1 MQYDTPDWIQIVQDA
16 AIVLAFLTA
25 VVGALIALGK
35 FLIVR
40 PLERYIDVRMPK
52 NGGKTLG
59 DLHTKVDDMAT
70 RISRIEREIVRIDE
84 EIEHLAE

>member
-1 MQYDTPDWIQIVQDA
+1 MSYDTPDWIQIVQDA

-25 VVGALIALGK
+25 VIGALIALGK
-35 FLIVR
+35 ILIVK
-40 PLERYIDVRMPK
+40 PLERYIEARMPK
-52 NGGKTLG
+52 NGGKSLS

-84 EIEHLAE
+84 ELEHIAE

>member
-25 VVGALIALGK
+25 VIGALIALGK
-35 FLIVR
+35 FLIVK
-40 PLERYIDVRMPK
+40 PLERYIEARMPK
-52 NGGKTLG
+52 NGGKSLG

>member
-1 MQYDTPDWIQIVQDA
+1 MSYDTPDWIQIVQDA

-35 FLIVR
+35 FLIVK
-40 PLERYIDVRMPK
+40 PLERYIEARMPK
-52 NGGKTLG
+52 NGGKSLG
-59 DLHTKVDDMAT
+59 DLHIKVDDMAT

>member
-1 MQYDTPDWIQIVQDA
+1 MGYDTPDWVQIVQDA

-25 VVGALIALGK
+25 VVGAVIAVGK
-35 FLIVR
+35 FLIVK

-52 NGGKTLG
+52 NGGKSLG

-70 RISRIEREIVRIDE
+70 RITRIEREIVRIDE

>member
-35 FLIVR
+35 FLIVK
-40 PLERYIDVRMPK
+40 PLERYIEARMPK
-52 NGGKTLG
+52 NGGKSLG

>member
-1 MQYDTPDWIQIVQDA
+1 MGYDTPDWVQIVQDA

-35 FLIVR
+35 FLIVK
-40 PLERYIDVRMPK
+40 PLERYIEARMPK
-52 NGGKTLG
+52 NGGKSLG

>member
-1 MQYDTPDWIQIVQDA
+1 MSYNTPDWIQIVQDA

-35 FLIVR
+35 FLIVK
-40 PLERYIDVRMPK
+40 PLERYIEARMPK
-52 NGGKTLG
+52 NGGKSLG
-59 DLHTKVDDMAT
+59 DLHIKVDDMAT

>member
-1 MQYDTPDWIQIVQDA
+1 MGYDTPDWVQIVQDA

-25 VVGALIALGK
+25 VVGAVIAVGK
-35 FLIVR
+35 FLIVK

-52 NGGKTLG
+52 NGGKSLG

>member
-1 MQYDTPDWIQIVQDA
+1 MSYDTPDWIQIVQDA

-25 VVGALIALGK
+25 VLGALIALGK
-35 FLIVR
+35 FLIVK
-40 PLERYIDVRMPK
+40 PLERYIEARMPK
-52 NGGKTLG
+52 NGGKSLG
-59 DLHTKVDDMAT
+59 DLHIKVDDMAT

>member
-1 MQYDTPDWIQIVQDA
+1 MSYDTPDWIQIVQDA

-25 VVGALIALGK
+25 VLGALIALGK
-35 FLIVR
+35 ILIVK
-40 PLERYIDVRMPK
+40 PLERYIEARMPK
-52 NGGKTLG
+52 NGGKSLG
-59 DLHTKVDDMAT
+59 DLHIKVDDMAT

>member
-1 MQYDTPDWIQIVQDA
+1 MSYDTPDWIQIVQDA

-25 VVGALIALGK
+25 VIGALIALGK
-35 FLIVR
+35 FLIVK
-40 PLERYIDVRMPK
+40 PLERYIEARMPK
-52 NGGKTLG
+52 NGGKSLG

>member
-1 MQYDTPDWIQIVQDA
+1 MSYNTPDWIQIVQDA

-25 VVGALIALGK
+25 VLGALIALGK
-35 FLIVR
+35 ILIVK
-40 PLERYIDVRMPK
+40 PLERYIEARMPK
-52 NGGKTLG
+52 NGGKSLG
-59 DLHTKVDDMAT
+59 DLHIKVDDMAT

>member
-1 MQYDTPDWIQIVQDA
+1 MSYDTPDWIQIVQDA

-25 VVGALIALGK
+25 VIGALIALGK
-35 FLIVR
+35 FLIVK

-52 NGGKTLG
+52 NGGKSLG

>member
-1 MQYDTPDWIQIVQDA
+1 MSYDTPDWIQIVQDA

-35 FLIVR
+35 ILIVK
-40 PLERYIDVRMPK
+40 PLERYIEARMPK
-52 NGGKTLG
+52 NGGKSLG
-59 DLHTKVDDMAT
+59 DLHIKVDDMAT

>member
-1 MQYDTPDWIQIVQDA
+1 MSYDTPDWIQIVQDA

-25 VVGALIALGK
+25 VIGALIALGK
-35 FLIVR
+35 FLIVK
-40 PLERYIDVRMPK
+40 PLERYIEARMPK
-52 NGGKTLG
+52 NGGKSLG
-59 DLHTKVDDMAT
+59 DLHLKVDDMAT

>member
-35 FLIVR
+35 FLIVK
-40 PLERYIDVRMPK
+40 PLERYIEARMPK
-52 NGGKTLG
+52 NGGKSLG
-59 DLHTKVDDMAT
+59 DLHIKVDDMAT

>member
-1 MQYDTPDWIQIVQDA
+1 MQYDTPDWVQIVQDA

-35 FLIVR
+35 FLIVK

-52 NGGKTLG
+52 NGGKSLG

>member
-25 VVGALIALGK
+25 VIGALIALGK
-35 FLIVR
+35 FLIVK
-40 PLERYIDVRMPK
+40 PLERYIEARMPK
-52 NGGKTLG
+52 NGGKSLG

-84 EIEHLAE
+84 ELEHIAE

>member
-1 MQYDTPDWIQIVQDA
+1 MSYDTPDWIQIVQDA

-25 VVGALIALGK
+25 VIGALIALGK
-35 FLIVR
+35 FLIVK
-40 PLERYIDVRMPK
+40 PLERYIEARMPK
-52 NGGKTLG
+52 NGGKSLG
-59 DLHTKVDDMAT
+59 DLHIKVDDMAT

>member
-25 VVGALIALGK
+25 VIGALIALGK
-35 FLIVR
+35 FLIVK
-40 PLERYIDVRMPK
+40 PLERYIEARMPK
-52 NGGKTLG
+52 NGGKSLG
-59 DLHTKVDDMAT
+59 DLHIKVDDMAT

-84 EIEHLAE
+84 ELEHIAE

>member
-1 MQYDTPDWIQIVQDA
+1 MQYDTPDWVQIVQDA

-35 FLIVR
+35 FLIVK

-52 NGGKTLG
+52 NGGKSLG

-84 EIEHLAE
+84 ELEHIAE

>member
-25 VVGALIALGK
+25 VLGALIALGK
-35 FLIVR
+35 FLIVK
-40 PLERYIDVRMPK
+40 PLERYIEARMPK
-52 NGGKTLG
+52 NGGKSLG
-59 DLHTKVDDMAT
+59 DLHIKVDDMAT

>member
-1 MQYDTPDWIQIVQDA
+1 MSYDTPDWIQIVQDA

-25 VVGALIALGK
+25 VIGALIALGK
-35 FLIVR
+35 FLIVK
-40 PLERYIDVRMPK
+40 PLERYIEARMPK
-52 NGGKTLG
+52 NGGKSLS

-84 EIEHLAE
+84 ELEHIAE